1 MWLPE
6 SVWKAAEF
14 PGLTTLPGFN
24 IVSVLI
30 AKHKMKKK
38 LLSNLLTQDSIP
50 REDSYVAYVPLTC

>member
-1 MWLPE
+1 M
-6 SVWKAAEF
+6 WKAAEF